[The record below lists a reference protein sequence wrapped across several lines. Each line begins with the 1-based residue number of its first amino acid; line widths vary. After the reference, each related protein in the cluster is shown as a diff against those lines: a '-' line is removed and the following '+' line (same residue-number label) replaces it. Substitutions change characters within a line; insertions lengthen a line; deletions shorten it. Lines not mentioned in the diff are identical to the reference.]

1 MPANYKKG
9 FCQMRSNAIGR
20 NHFLYC
26 RRAALGNKKLTRDP
40 RRLLT
45 FVLLTMAYVYGIDAM
60 AAPDPAALNM
70 ISDAVE
76 ARLLST
82 ALNERTGVTIGRIQI
97 ENENIFDLSNPDEN
111 SWLYRTANTVHI
123 KTRPDVI
130 RQQLL
135 FKPGD
140 VYSKQVLEESERVL
154 RSNRYLQDASI
165 EPVRYE
171 NGVVDLRVATTDVWT
186 LSPSISFGRS
196 GGTNSGSIGL
206 KEQNLFGTGI
216 RIGVAYKADVD
227 RDSTSLVFQDKQ
239 LGKSWI
245 GLFAAVAQSSDG
257 HTRALKV
264 DRPFFSLDSRGAG
277 GVAFLDDDKV
287 SPLYSFGEKVSEYR
301 HQTRSYDA
309 YGGWSKGLVNGGAR
323 RFMVGLAYED
333 HQFSQPVTATAPTL
347 LVPDDRRFVYPFV
360 AVDFIQDRFEKTTN
374 HDQIS
379 RTEDRFLG
387 TRFGAKLGFV
397 DTAFGSSHDAMLLSA
412 HAQRGFGSSKGR
424 SLLLQSDIGTRVKS
438 GEINNLIL
446 TGAAKYYHRQSE
458 KRLLFFNLTGSY
470 GQNLDV
476 DTQISL
482 GGDNGLRGYPLRYQN
497 GDKSALLTIEQR
509 YFTDW
514 YPFRLFHVGGAVFFD
529 AGRVWGRNAVG
540 TDSLGLLKDVGF
552 GLRIG
557 NSRSG
562 LGRMAHID
570 IAFPLDGEK
579 SINNVQFLVGLKQG
593 F

>member
-1 MPANYKKG
+1 M
-9 FCQMRSNAIGR
+9 FLLSGR
-20 NHFLYC
+20 DALADPDG
-26 RRAALGNKKLTRDP
+26 AAVSVT
-40 RRLLT
+40 
-45 FVLLTMAYVYGIDAM
+45 
-60 AAPDPAALNM
+60 
-70 ISDAVE
+70 SDAVE
-76 ARLLST
+76 ASLLSA
-82 ALNERTGVTIGRIQI
+82 ALLDANGATIGEILI
-97 ENENIFDLSNPDEN
+97 ENENIFDLSNPEEN
-111 SWLYRTANTVHI
+111 SWLYRTANTAHI
-123 KTRPDVI
+123 KTRPNVI

-140 VYSKQVLEESERVL
+140 VYSRQVLAESERVL
-154 RSNRYLQDASI
+154 RSNRYLQDANI
-165 EPVRYE
+165 EPIGYE
-171 NGVVDLRVATTDVWT
+171 NGIVDLRVVTTDVWT
-186 LSPSISFGRS
+186 LSPSISLGRS
-196 GGTNSGSIGL
+196 GGENNGSIGL

-216 RIGVAYKADVD
+216 RIGLSYKSDVD
-227 RDSTSLVFQDKQ
+227 RDSTRLVFHDKQ
-239 LGKSWI
+239 LGDSWI

-257 HTRALKV
+257 HTRALNV
-264 DRPFFSLDSRGAG
+264 NRPFISFDSRGAG
-277 GVAFLDDDKV
+277 GFAFLDDDKV
-287 SPLYSFGEKVSEYR
+287 SPIYSLGEKVSDYR

-309 YGGWSKGLVNGGAR
+309 YGGWSRGLIDGGTR
-323 RFMVGLAYED
+323 RYMVGLAYED
-333 HQFSQPVTATAPTL
+333 HQFSQPVTVSVPTL

-360 AVDFIQDRFEKTTN
+360 AVDYIQDRFEKTTN

-387 TRFGAKLGFV
+387 TRYGARLGIA
-397 DTAFGSSHDAMLLSA
+397 DTAFGSSHDALLLSA

-424 SLLLQSDIGTRVKS
+424 SLSLQSGIGTRVES
-438 GEINNLIL
+438 GETNNLVL

-458 KRLLFFNLTGSY
+458 KRLLYVNLTGTY
-470 GQNLDV
+470 GHNLDV
-476 DTQISL
+476 DTEISL

-529 AGRVWGRNAVG
+529 AGRVWGSSAVG
-540 TDSLGLLKDVGF
+540 SDSLGLLKDVGF

-570 IAFPLDGEK
+570 IAFPLDGDQ
-579 SINNVQFLVGLKQG
+579 SISNVQFLVALKQG